1 MPSHLSKSDF
11 KVARDCPAK
20 LYYRKLGYPSAKDHD
35 YSHFL
40 KDGGYMVETLAKLLH
55 PEGVEIGFE
64 GGLEEAAAKTMRALR
79 KENATLFE
87 ATLVWD
93 QYCARV
99 DILKKVGNRFELI
112 EVKAK
117 SVSSSDGQ
125 PFFRGK
131 RGELSP
137 VGFRIWKMLR
147 TRPIYFGHSSREPK
161 LCRFFDW
168 LIRIGKKCN
177 CVPPGAVEE
186 IPCSMSVGL
195 FGEGLP
201 LE

>member
-1 MPSHLSKSDF
+1 MPSYLSKSDF
-11 KVARDCPAK
+11 KVARGCPAK

-35 YSHFL
+35 DYLDFL

-64 GGLEEAAAKTMRALR
+64 GGLEEASAKTMRALQ
-79 KENATLFE
+79 KETVTLFE
-87 ATLVWD
+87 ATLVSD

-112 EVKAK
+112 EAKAK

-131 RGELSP
+131 RGELSSGWIP
-137 VGFRIWKMLR
+137 YLEDVAYQTYLLR
-147 TRPIYFGHSSREPK
+147 KLLPGAAVVPFLRLVDESKRRCYRDIRLPHTLLRPIFRKE
-161 LCRFFDW
+161 R
-168 LIRIGKKCN
+168 
-177 CVPPGAVEE
+177 
-186 IPCSMSVGL
+186 
-195 FGEGLP
+195 
-201 LE
+201 